1 MRCLSG
7 VSERTALPA
16 CASLGMAQGRS
27 TGSGF
32 SRDGLLKHGTIDQP
46 DAAVGVACLYWH
58 QDTLGIIAHRM
69 FECLKRPCNKRM
81 RTVRVSL
88 MR

>member
-1 MRCLSG
+1 MRSLLG

-46 DAAVGVACLYWH
+46 DAAVGVACLHWH
-58 QDTLGIIAHRM
+58 QDTLGIIARYM
-69 FECLKRPCNKRM
+69 SETPMQQTNGI
-81 RTVRVSL
+81 VRVSL

>member
-1 MRCLSG
+1 
-7 VSERTALPA
+7 
-16 CASLGMAQGRS
+16 MAQGRS

-46 DAAVGVACLYWH
+46 DAAVGVACLYWR

-69 FECLKRPCNKRM
+69 SETPMQQTNGI
-81 RTVRVSL
+81 VRVSL
-88 MR
+88 MRRTVFQRCQGYRAA